1 MIVDLL
7 QPVLHAADPSASSIA
22 ACAFTACLQVQPLP
36 PPLPHIPPH
45 SPPPPA
51 CYPCPPTACARP
63 ALLLIMLA
71 SFAPAGGALH
81 SVQHEVIV
89 AEVVAAW
96 SRLPTAARVLLLP
109 VFVQVH
115 AISARVTSAIAHH
128 PPGARWMR
136 TLLCGV
142 GYGHVQGHLA
152 QRRPHPQ
159 PPLPLLRH
167 SPPSLTFQS
176 RRVVGVRT
184 PFLTALLDALSSA
197 LSRACM
203 SRSCDTALLSSVASS
218 PGQEARR
225 RARRRRSYNWLRL
238 RASPHAAVQLDRR
251 RQSGA
256 VVHVAV
262 RAGVQRRRVRRWPA
276 RMRHPAVRLPWVRA
290 HLARLHPAFPSPR
303 SLRLRSACRG
313 AVPPA

>member
-1 MIVDLL
+1 MPVAVALTGVACVYDMRVLAGSSGDCPRWMLPSPPAAAASMIVDLL

-203 SRSCDTALLSSVASS
+203 SRSCVTALLSSVASS

-225 RARRRRSYNWLRL
+225 RARRRRSYNWLPPPCVPLSSVPPLAVCVSRCSPPRL
-238 RASPHAAVQLDRR
+238 TAR
-251 RQSGA
+251 
-256 VVHVAV
+256 VA
-262 RAGVQRRRVRRWPA
+262 
-276 RMRHPAVRLPWVRA
+276 
-290 HLARLHPAFPSPR
+290 LARCTSTT
-303 SLRLRSACRG
+303 AC
-313 AVPPA
+313 